1 MTRAAAATMVAGL
14 TAVLAISAVQ
24 AAPSPSEVPVSW
36 EIEIH
41 FETPQA
47 IEVPIAGEAGVR
59 RFWYL
64 RFTVTN
70 ETGEDRIF
78 VPECTLYTDTG
89 QILRAGQNVPTTVF
103 KAIQKL
109 YNDPLMT
116 DLTGVTGKLLQGE
129 DNAKTGVAIW
139 PDFDPK
145 AGMID
150 IFIGGLSGETAQVQL
165 PTPIQVTEMDA
176 KGDLHVVEKTKVILS
191 KTLHLSYSI
200 PGEAAARLRTKAKL
214 LKEDWVMR

>member
-1 MTRAAAATMVAGL
+1 MTRAAAATMIAGL
-14 TAVLAISAVQ
+14 MAVLAFSPAQ
-24 AAPSPSEVPVSW
+24 AAPRPSEVPVSW

-41 FETPQA
+41 LETPQA
-47 IEVPIAGEAGVR
+47 IEVAVSGEGGVK

-70 ETGEDRIF
+70 QTGEDRIF

-103 KAIQKL
+103 KAVQKL
-109 YNDPLMT
+109 YNDPLLT

-139 PDFDPK
+139 PDFDPT

-176 KGDLHVVEKTKVILS
+176 KGDLRVVEKDKAILS
-191 KTLHLSYSI
+191 KTLQRSYGI
-200 PGEAAARLRTKAKL
+200 PGEAAARLLTKAKL
-214 LKEDWVMR
+214 LREDWVMR